1 MPKKTGAA
9 SVSQKA
15 ASFKKGIG
23 LNLNQRRKNGLGSS
37 SSDKKRK
44 PMGLQSTV
52 PINSF
57 FARTS

>member
-1 MPKKTGAA
+1 
-9 SVSQKA
+9 VSQKA